1 MLKKLFIPV
10 LLLAAL
16 SGQAQTKKAV
26 PAKKPVSSKPAAT
39 ATPTQ
44 PLKNATDSL
53 SYAMGISVGAYLKSQ
68 GVESINFTLLNKAI
82 DQTLK
87 SSKTYFDMNA
97 ANGVMERSARTRAM
111 KAISAEKEKGRQFL
125 LANKK
130 KTGVVETA
138 SGLQYEVL
146 KAGTGPK
153 PTAQDSVVVH
163 YAGKLINGKE
173 FDSSYARNEPITLT
187 VNGVIPGWT
196 EALQLMPNGSKWR
209 LYIPSALAYGDRGA
223 GADIPG
229 GATLI
234 FDVELLEIPSQRTK

>member
-1 MLKKLFIPV
+1 MFKKLILPV

-16 SGQAQTKKAV
+16 SGQAQTKKTV
-26 PAKKPVSSKPAAT
+26 PAKKPAASKTTT
-39 ATPTQ
+39 ATPVQT
-44 PLKNATDSL
+44 LKNASDSL
-53 SYAMGISVGAYLKSQ
+53 SYAMGISVGAYLKAQ
-68 GVESINFTLLNKAI
+68 GVENINFTLLNKAI

-87 SSKTYFDMNA
+87 DSKTYFDMNA
-97 ANGVMERSARTRAM
+97 ANSVMERSARSRAT

-130 KTGVVETA
+130 KSGVVETA
-138 SGLQYEVL
+138 SGLQYEIL
-146 KAGTGPK
+146 KTGTGAK

-173 FDSSYARNEPITLT
+173 FDSSYARNAPITLT

-196 EALQLMPNGSKWR
+196 EALQLMPSGSKWR

-223 GADIPG
+223 GADIPA
-229 GATLI
+229 GATLV

>member
-1 MLKKLFIPV
+1 V
-10 LLLAAL
+10 LLLAAI
-16 SGQAQTKKAV
+16 SVQAQTKKAV
-26 PAKKPVSSKPAAT
+26 PVKKTIPAKPAAT
-39 ATPTQ
+39 TTAP
-44 PLKNATDSL
+44 PLKNASDSL
-53 SYAMGISVGAYLKSQ
+53 SYAMGISVGAYLKAQ
-68 GVESINFTLLNKAI
+68 GVENINFTLLNKAI

-87 SSKTYFDMNA
+87 DAKTYFDMNA
-97 ANGVMERSARTRAM
+97 ANSVMERSARSRAT
-111 KAISAEKEKGRQFL
+111 KIISAEKENGRQFL

-130 KTGVVETA
+130 KSGVVETA

-146 KAGTGPK
+146 KTGSGPK
-153 PTAQDSVVVH
+153 PSAQDSVVVH

-187 VNGVIPGWT
+187 VTGVIPGWT
-196 EALQLMPNGSKWR
+196 EALQLMPSGSKWR

-229 GATLI
+229 GATLV

>member
-1 MLKKLFIPV
+1 MLRKIFIPI
-10 LLLAAL
+10 LLLTAF
-16 SGQAQTKKAV
+16 SVQAQTKKTV
-26 PAKKPVSSKPAAT
+26 PAKKPVATKAITPPA
-39 ATPTQ
+39 Q

-53 SYAMGISVGAYLKSQ
+53 SYAMGISVGAYLKAQ
-68 GVESINFTLLNKAI
+68 GVEHINFTLLNKAI

-87 SSKTYFDMNA
+87 ESKTYFDMNA
-97 ANGVMERSARTRAM
+97 ANAVMERSARARVT
-111 KAISAEKEKGRQFL
+111 KAANAEKEKGRQFL

-146 KAGTGPK
+146 KAGIGPK
-153 PTAQDSVVVH
+153 PTATDSVVVH

-196 EALQLMPNGSKWR
+196 EALQLMPSGSKWR
-209 LYIPSALAYGDRGA
+209 LYIPAALAYGDRGA

-229 GATLI
+229 GATLV